1 MADNPDIRIIVG
13 VKGGGEVSGESAI
26 LIKEELHS
34 IAEKLSDVERCPKI
48 TIRVDE
54 GSTKKAIQDQLN
66 KISNGLKITIG
77 GTKNLTNKDKYANA
91 LRSLAEN
98 RNKQASVI
106 RSKGYNKNTLDGL
119 KAEEAAIVSTVE
131 ELGKK
136 LKITKELQRLQKS
149 ADTASARITD
159 ARAEKQSKT
168 DLEEYKANL
177 EKIKQLEIDRYNGR
191 ETEEG
196 DRNLFGLRERN
207 NLLRE
212 SLELSGQ
219 IEKVNKAD
227 DAYQKSLEK
236 ATLGKAASSNEIA
249 LAKKNLEAL
258 YHSYGEFKGNPNL
271 LKQFEELV
279 ARAQEIRTKSDL
291 NAFNKDVETFSKEI
305 EIAGR
310 KTKSFGQQI
319 KDAFAQYTYL
329 FSLVGIFRTIKRIT
343 KEMVANVKEVDSA
356 MIELRKVTDEPENA
370 YDKFLSSAS
379 EKSKE
384 LHTNLSEVVNA
395 TADFARIGYDIDK
408 ASVLAEAAIIYSNVG
423 DEIDSMDDASNSL
436 ISSMK
441 AFKGFEADP
450 MAIVDKFNEVSN
462 NFAISSGGIG
472 EALQRSASSFATA
485 GNTLDE
491 AIALITAANTVV
503 QNPESVGTAF
513 KTMTM
518 RIRGSTT
525 ELEEAG
531 EEVDEYVKSAS
542 KMREEIQN
550 LTGVD
555 IMRDES
561 TYKNTYQILQEIS
574 KVFGDLADVDK
585 ANVLEILFGKRQGN
599 IGSALL
605 SNFDIA
611 EKALLTSTSSA
622 GSAAAEFA
630 KWTDSIEAK
639 TQRFQATYQSLST
652 TVINSNLVKFIVDSG
667 TAILN
672 IIEKITKSTGAL
684 GPALTLFGGIMGMRG
699 AGLLG
704 YNTALNHSG
713 IKGSNVFL
721 NFITSGD
728 YKKLVELNDLVRIGA
743 RNTKEYNS
751 ILDKLSPVAKRA
763 SLSLD
768 GTANSIKS
776 IKNSTINLS
785 SIGNALIGGLLNAG
799 ISVAV
804 SLLVGVITKLATA
817 QKEARQ
823 AAAEASEEYKSE
835 SNSIAEYER
844 RLTNLKAVEEDSNS
858 SYKESYEARKEI
870 LSIQDEL
877 IKKYGLE
884 SNGIDLLNN
893 KLDEEISK
901 LKEIEAIDY
910 LSKVQDQRDNI
921 ESYFTDVKKSYIP
934 LGLTGVSKV
943 IEDAIGSEYIKEEIH
958 KARGSSVAIG
968 DALRGKDTYTTYALS
983 VEGNVEE
990 RLEKLREIYA
1000 NLLDLESIGVE
1011 VSKDLLSSISKQIN
1025 SISESEEYK
1034 SNVVIRD
1041 GIVQALLQT
1050 KYLDQYSAAIYK
1062 KEQFD
1067 KAMASGDIDLINKA
1081 REDMTSFV
1089 TGFNYDGLDPL
1100 IVQFFEDLFNG
1111 WSSHIAEHNFINSSW
1126 IDVAYGSDSI
1136 KGKSKEEILSIY
1148 DGFTSGTTEEN
1159 QAIRA
1164 IENAANDAGVSFE
1177 QALNYLEKYGYI
1189 IDPAIEGTK
1198 NLTDAQ
1204 KNASAAIKGVSKDYD
1219 ILNQSIEDMSSD
1231 QLKELIEKYPELKDE
1246 IEAFAEGAIEA
1257 TEVHKEMNE
1266 IFKEERAEDLAE
1278 GFENLVDTFKE
1289 YNEINGDVQDEI
1301 DSLIYEFPGL
1311 EDAFNGVTEAD
1322 LRSTDALYEYL
1333 TAAINAQ
1340 LVAARAD
1347 YARLVDEINSV
1358 GIASTVATIQLT
1370 GLYQEIA
1377 KLEES
1382 LAYLADRKPAGS
1394 SGGGGGNS
1402 SILSKEYEEASK
1414 LADHYI
1420 ELSELTQERMK
1431 EGSEEWI
1438 AESEKQYEHTQKK
1451 AELIA
1456 KELDRLAAKGYDE
1469 TNEEFAKLRR
1479 EYEKTQN
1486 ALYDIA
1492 EGIWEAQRDYQIDA
1506 LQSQIDSYN
1515 KQKEQIEKLMDAEEK
1530 RWEEREEQLEYE
1542 ISMQEAL
1549 IDAMET
1555 YFDLQGSF
1563 RAERAEL
1570 ANQLAQSAM
1579 SEALYGGTN
1588 YNLDSMFSE
1597 SDYDTLTSKLDQI
1610 AGEADALYE
1619 DVLTQINDVTKD
1631 NVDQLDI
1638 ITESFQRQYE
1648 LKLKEYEVAKQEL
1661 AVARARKELENVMSE
1676 RNVAMLVNGMWTWV
1690 ADPKAVEDAVE
1701 AVNEA
1706 EADSIEAVT
1715 ALAEAQRLAILE
1727 DTLEGI
1733 ETQKIVEEAAHEK
1746 IMEGYEAQIEAIEAQ
1761 IEILENQI
1769 DLLEEMEFVF
1779 EEFIA
1784 TLAGGIESLNKL
1796 ISDSKNNNDSE
1807 HHESSDSSESE
1818 PIVVVVN
1825 KPERDWI
1832 STKDTDYQ
1840 KTKKYASG
1848 GVADYT
1854 GLARLDGSRSNPE
1867 VVFNSAD
1874 AAKLYHLV
1882 HNTPDLVKSIV
1893 GSILPVGVSAPKIAK
1908 MFGIGNASTDNSKI
1922 VQVGNITL
1930 NKEDSASII
1939 SILDRVIPTM

>member
-13 VKGGGEVSGESAI
+13 VKGGSDVSGESAV
-26 LIKEELHS
+26 LIKKELHS
-34 IAEKLSDVERCPKI
+34 IAKKLSAVEHCPKI

-54 GSTKKAIQDQLN
+54 GSTKKAIQNQLN
-66 KISNGLKITIG
+66 KISKGLKITIG
-77 GTKNLTNKDKYANA
+77 GFEKGVGNLNGGKK
-91 LRSLAEN
+91 
-98 RNKQASVI
+98 K
-106 RSKGYNKNTLDGL
+106 TLDP
-119 KAEEAAIVSTVE
+119 A
-131 ELGKK
+131 
-136 LKITKELQRLQKS
+136 QKS
-149 ADTASARITD
+149 ALVEYERNLVRITKLKS
-159 ARAEKQSKT
+159 EKNNNSENRKEITRLEDLNNKLRETIDLSEKAALAADKLDLRYSKKQKK
-168 DLEEYKANL
+168 DSDEKPYDPLDLDKAKKKLEE
-177 EKIKQLEIDRYNGR
+177 
-191 ETEEG
+191 
-196 DRNLFGLRERN
+196 F
-207 NLLRE
+207 
-212 SLELSGQ
+212 Q
-219 IEKVNKAD
+219 I
-227 DAYQKSLEK
+227 
-236 ATLGKAASSNEIA
+236 
-249 LAKKNLEAL
+249 
-258 YHSYGEFKGNPNL
+258 SYGNFKGNPAL
-271 LKQFEELV
+271 VEQFEKLQNELNSV
-279 ARAQEIRTKSDL
+279 KDKAGLDTL
-291 NAFNKDVETFSKEI
+291 NKKIDIFKKNIK
-305 EIAGR
+305 IAGVA
-310 KTKSFGQQI
+310 TKGFGQQI

-356 MIELRKVTDEPENA
+356 MIELRKVTDESENA
-370 YDKFLSSAS
+370 YDKFLSGAS
-379 EKSKE
+379 EKSKQ

-423 DEIDSMDDASNSL
+423 DEIDSIDDASNSL

-518 RIRGSTT
+518 RIRSSTT
-525 ELEEAG
+525 ELEAVG

-555 IMRDES
+555 IMKDES

-611 EKALLTSTSSA
+611 EKALRTSTSSA

-652 TVINSNLVKFIVDSG
+652 TVTNSDLVKFIVDSG
-667 TAILN
+667 TTILN
-672 IIEKITKSTGAL
+672 IIDKITKSTGAL

-763 SLSLD
+763 SLNLD

-799 ISVAV
+799 VSVAV
-804 SLLVGVITKLATA
+804 SLLVSVITKLATA

-844 RLTNLKAVEEDSNS
+844 RLTNLKAVVEDSNS

-901 LKEIEAIDY
+901 LKEIESIDY
-910 LSKVQDQRDNI
+910 LSKVQDQRDII

-983 VEGNVEE
+983 VEGSVEE

-1011 VSKDLLSSISKQIN
+1011 VSEDLLGSISRQIN

-1062 KEQFD
+1062 KEQLD

-1111 WSSHIAEHNFINSSW
+1111 WSTHIAEHSFINSNE

-1148 DGFTSGTTEEN
+1148 DGFTSGTTEEK
-1159 QAIRA
+1159 QAILA
-1164 IENAANDAGVSFE
+1164 IEKAANDSGISFE

-1189 IDPAIEGTK
+1189 IDPAIEDTK
-1198 NLTDAQ
+1198 SLTDAQ

-1219 ILNQSIEDMSSD
+1219 ILNQSIEDMSAD

-1246 IEAFAEGAIEA
+1246 LDEFAEGAIEA
-1257 TEVHKEMNE
+1257 TEVHKEMNK
-1266 IFKEERAEDLAE
+1266 IFKEERAEDLSE
-1278 GFENLVDTFKE
+1278 SFNDLIDTFEE
-1289 YNEINGDVQDEI
+1289 YGYVNDEVQDKI
-1301 DSLIYEFPGL
+1301 DSLIYDFPEL
-1311 EDAFNGVTEAD
+1311 EGAFDGVADAGVDSAD
-1322 LRSTDALYEYL
+1322 SLRGYVSAAISAQL
-1333 TAAINAQ
+1333 TAAQAEYSNLINQ
-1340 LVAARAD
+1340 LNGVETASASAMLRMTQLEAVIAD
-1347 YARLVDEINSV
+1347 YQKLL
-1358 GIASTVATIQLT
+1358 GIIT
-1370 GLYQEIA
+1370 G
-1377 KLEES
+1377 ES
-1382 LAYLADRKPAGS
+1382 DLPS
-1394 SGGGGGNS
+1394 SGGGGGGKS
-1402 SILSKEYEEASK
+1402 SILSEEYEEATK

-1479 EYEKTQN
+1479 EYEKAQN

-1563 RAERAEL
+1563 RSERAEL
-1570 ANQLAQSAM
+1570 SKQLSQSELN
-1579 SEALYGGTN
+1579 EALYGGAN
-1588 YNLDSMFSE
+1588 FSLDSMFSE
-1597 SDYDTLTSKLDQI
+1597 ADYDLLTSKLDQI

-1619 DVLTQINDVTKD
+1619 DVLTQINDITKD

-1690 ADPKAVEDAVE
+1690 ADPKAVEDAIE
-1701 AVNEA
+1701 AVNDA
-1706 EADSIEAVT
+1706 EADSIEAIT
-1715 ALAEAQRLAILE
+1715 ELAEAQRLAILE

-1796 ISDSKNNNDSE
+1796 ISDSKNNNDSG
-1807 HHESSDSSESE
+1807 HHESSESE
-1818 PIVVVVN
+1818 PTVIVVN

-1854 GLARLDGSRSNPE
+1854 GLARLDGSRANPE
-1867 VVFNSAD
+1867 VVFNSTD

-1882 HNTPDLVKSIV
+1882 HNTPDLIKSIV

-1922 VQVGNITL
+1922 VQVGNIML

>member
-13 VKGGGEVSGESAI
+13 VEGGGEVSGESAV
-26 LIKEELHS
+26 LIKKELHS
-34 IAEKLSDVERCPKI
+34 IAKKLSAVEHCPKI

-54 GSTKKAIQDQLN
+54 GSTKKAIQNQLN
-66 KISNGLKITIG
+66 KISKGLKITIG
-77 GTKNLTNKDKYANA
+77 GFEKDGGNSNGGKKNGGKK
-91 LRSLAEN
+91 
-98 RNKQASVI
+98 K
-106 RSKGYNKNTLDGL
+106 TLDP
-119 KAEEAAIVSTVE
+119 A
-131 ELGKK
+131 
-136 LKITKELQRLQKS
+136 QKS
-149 ADTASARITD
+149 ALVEYERNLVRITKLKSEKNNNSENRKEITRLED
-159 ARAEKQSKT
+159 LNNKLRETIDLSEKAALAADKLDLRYSKKQKKDSDEKPYDPLDLDKARKK
-168 DLEEYKANL
+168 LEE
-177 EKIKQLEIDRYNGR
+177 
-191 ETEEG
+191 
-196 DRNLFGLRERN
+196 F
-207 NLLRE
+207 
-212 SLELSGQ
+212 Q
-219 IEKVNKAD
+219 I
-227 DAYQKSLEK
+227 
-236 ATLGKAASSNEIA
+236 
-249 LAKKNLEAL
+249 
-258 YHSYGEFKGNPNL
+258 SYGNFKGNPAL
-271 LKQFEELV
+271 VEQFEKLQNELNSV
-279 ARAQEIRTKSDL
+279 KDKAGLDTL
-291 NAFNKDVETFSKEI
+291 NKKIDIFKKNIK
-305 EIAGR
+305 IAGVA
-310 KTKSFGQQI
+310 TKGFGQQI

-356 MIELRKVTDEPENA
+356 MIELRKVTDESENA
-370 YDKFLSSAS
+370 YDKFLSGAS
-379 EKSKE
+379 EKSKQ

-423 DEIDSMDDASNSL
+423 DEIDSIDDASNSL

-518 RIRGSTT
+518 RIRSSTT
-525 ELEEAG
+525 ELEAAG

-555 IMRDES
+555 IMKDES

-611 EKALLTSTSSA
+611 EKALRTSTSSA

-652 TVINSNLVKFIVDSG
+652 TVINSDLVKFIVDSG
-667 TAILN
+667 TTILS
-672 IIEKITKSTGAL
+672 ILDKITGAVGAL
-684 GPALTLFGGIMGMRG
+684 PAAGTLLGGILGLRG
-699 AGLLG
+699 AGLIG
-704 YNTALNHSG
+704 YYSGLNGSG
-713 IKGSNVFL
+713 INGTNAYY
-721 NFITSGD
+721 NFITPKDLGILKSMNTVLESATRESKD
-728 YKKLVELNDLVRIGA
+728 FQDNLEKLGLVA
-743 RNTKEYNS
+743 RTASLKLDGTKE
-751 ILDKLSPVAKRA
+751 
-763 SLSLD
+763 SLD
-768 GTANSIKS
+768 GIIISTVNFKS
-776 IKNSTINLS
+776 IGK
-785 SIGNALIGGLLNAG
+785 ALIGGLINAG
-799 ISVAV
+799 IAAFV
-804 SLLVGVITKLATA
+804 SLAIAGITKLITA
-817 QKEARQ
+817 AKEAREE
-823 AAAEASEEYKSE
+823 AAALSNEYKSE
-835 SNSIAEYER
+835 ASSIEEYES
-844 RLTNLKAVEEDSNS
+844 RLNELRAVTDDVNS
-858 SYKESYEARKEI
+858 SQEEAYKARQEI
-870 LSIQDEL
+870 IAIQDE
-877 IKKYGLE
+877 IINKYKLE
-884 SNGIDLLNN
+884 AGAIDLLNGSLKEN
-893 KLDEEISK
+893 IALINEREAKEYLADLGERQKEKVEKYFTKSKSIDYVDSRIVWIGRPDEEIINAVGEENFDINTVGSNGSAPYD
-901 LKEIEAIDY
+901 EYYVSI
-910 LSKVQDQRDNI
+910 
-921 ESYFTDVKKSYIP
+921 
-934 LGLTGVSKV
+934 TGT
-943 IEDAIGSEYIKEEIH
+943 I
-958 KARGSSVAIG
+958 
-968 DALRGKDTYTTYALS
+968 
-983 VEGNVEE
+983 EE
-990 RLEKLREIYA
+990 RLDKLYQVYENLRQLDTKDDRVELLMNKINKDIDKIKTNEKYQNNSAIR
-1000 NLLDLESIGVE
+1000 DSI
-1011 VSKDLLSSISKQIN
+1011 VSALLSTDYVN
-1025 SISESEEYK
+1025 
-1034 SNVVIRD
+1034 
-1041 GIVQALLQT
+1041 
-1050 KYLDQYSAAIYK
+1050 QYSDAEVLQMAYS
-1062 KEQFD
+1062 D
-1067 KAMASGDIDLINKA
+1067 ALASGDQEAIQKA
-1081 REDMTSFV
+1081 AADMKAFAANFV
-1089 TGFNYDGLDPL
+1089 TEGMNPLVKQYFQDMFDGWSSDWK
-1100 IVQFFEDLFNG
+1100 QYDLFN
-1111 WSSHIAEHNFINSSW
+1111 SSW
-1126 IDVAYGSDSI
+1126 TKTAFGSGPITD
-1136 KGKSKEEILSIY
+1136 KSKEELIGIRN
-1148 DGFTSGTTEEN
+1148 GTITGTTQEERELV
-1159 QAIRA
+1159 RA
-1164 IENAANDAGVSFE
+1164 IQNAASYAGMSFE
-1177 QALNYLEKYGYI
+1177 EALDYYEEYGYI
-1189 IDPAIEGTK
+1189 IGPTTQKTNEFSE
-1198 NLTDAQ
+1198 AQ
-1204 KNASAAIKGVSKDYD
+1204 QRASAAIKGVSKDYD
-1219 ILNQSIEDMSSD
+1219 ILNQSIEDMSAE

-1246 IEAFAEGAIEA
+1246 LDEFAEGAIEA
-1257 TEVHKEMNE
+1257 TEVHKEMNK

-1278 GFENLVDTFKE
+1278 GFENLVDTFKQ

-1340 LVAARAD
+1340 LIAARAD

-1358 GIASTVATIQLT
+1358 GVASTVATIQLT

-1382 LAYLADRKPAGS
+1382 LAYLTNRKPAGS
-1394 SGGGGGNS
+1394 SGGGGGSS

-1570 ANQLAQSAM
+1570 ASQLAQSAM

-1715 ALAEAQRLAILE
+1715 ELAEAQRLAILE
-1727 DTLEGI
+1727 DTLAGI

-1796 ISDSKNNNDSE
+1796 ISDSKNNNDSG
-1807 HHESSDSSESE
+1807 HHESSESE
-1818 PIVVVVN
+1818 PTVIVVN

-1854 GLARLDGSRSNPE
+1854 GLARLDGSRANPE
-1867 VVFNSAD
+1867 VVFNSTD

-1882 HNTPDLVKSIV
+1882 HNTPDLIKSIV

>member
-13 VKGGGEVSGESAI
+13 VEGGGEVSGESAV
-26 LIKEELHS
+26 LIKKELHS
-34 IAEKLSDVERCPKI
+34 IAKKLSAVEHCPKI

-54 GSTKKAIQDQLN
+54 GSTKKAIQNQLN
-66 KISNGLKITIG
+66 KISKGLKITIG
-77 GTKNLTNKDKYANA
+77 GFEKGVGNLSSGKKKTLDPAQKSA
-91 LRSLAEN
+91 LVEYERNLIKIEKLKSEQNNNSAIRRDITDLEN
-98 RNKQASVI
+98 RNKELRKTI
-106 RSKGYNKNTLDGL
+106 DLTG
-119 KAEEAAIVSTVE
+119 EAA
-131 ELGKK
+131 LAADKLDKRYYKK
-136 LKITKELQRLQKS
+136 TAKSTKEKPYNPL
-149 ADTASARITD
+149 
-159 ARAEKQSKT
+159 
-168 DLEEYKANL
+168 DLE
-177 EKIKQLEIDRYNGR
+177 
-191 ETEEG
+191 
-196 DRNLFGLRERN
+196 
-207 NLLRE
+207 
-212 SLELSGQ
+212 S
-219 IEKVNKAD
+219 
-227 DAYQKSLEK
+227 
-236 ATLGKAASSNEIA
+236 
-249 LAKKNLEAL
+249 AKKRLEEFQVI
-258 YHSYGEFKGNPNL
+258 YGNFKGNPAL
-271 LKQFEELV
+271 VEQFEKLRSQLDSVNNKAGLDKLNKEIDIFEKNIKIAGV
-279 ARAQEIRTKSDL
+279 ATKGFGQEI
-291 NAFNKDVETFSKEI
+291 KE
-305 EIAGR
+305 
-310 KTKSFGQQI
+310 
-319 KDAFAQYTYL
+319 AFAKYTYL
-329 FSLVGIFRTIKRIT
+329 FSLDMIFRKTKQIV
-343 KEMVANVKEVDSA
+343 KEMVANVKEVDTA
-356 MIELRKVTDEPENA
+356 MVELRKVTDESEVTYNR
-370 YDKFLSSAS
+370 FLDSAS

-395 TADFARIGYDIDK
+395 TADFARLGYDIT
-408 ASVLAEAAIIYSNVG
+408 AAQGLAEAAIIYSNVG
-423 DEIDSMDDASNSL
+423 DDISSIDDASNSI

-441 AFKGFEADP
+441 AFGLEADP
-450 MAIVDKFNEVSN
+450 MSIVDKFNEVSN
-462 NFAISSGGIG
+462 NFAITSGGIG

-485 GNTLDE
+485 GNTIDE

-525 ELEEAG
+525 ELEAAG

-574 KVFGDLADVDK
+574 KVFGNLADVDK

-605 SNFDIA
+605 DNFNIA
-611 EKALLTSTSSA
+611 EEALESSMGAA
-622 GSAAAEFA
+622 GSAVEEFG

-639 TQRFQATYQSLST
+639 TQRFQASYQSLST

-721 NFITSGD
+721 NFITSGG

-763 SLSLD
+763 SLNLD
-768 GTANSIKS
+768 GTANSIKA

-804 SLLVGVITKLATA
+804 SLLVSVITKLATA

-844 RLTNLKAVEEDSNS
+844 RLTNLKAVVEDSNS
-858 SYKESYEARKEI
+858 SHKESYEARKEI

-1204 KNASAAIKGVSKDYD
+1204 KNASAAIKGITKDYD
-1219 ILNQSIEDMSSD
+1219 ILNQSIEDMSAD

-1246 IEAFAEGAIEA
+1246 LDEFSNGAKTAAE
-1257 TEVHKEMNE
+1257 VQKEMND
-1266 IFKEERAEDLAE
+1266 IFREERAEDFAE
-1278 GFENLVDTFKE
+1278 SVESLVSVFDE
-1289 YNEINGDVQDEI
+1289 YGEINEDVQDSI
-1301 DSLIYEFPGL
+1301 DSLVYEFPILKG
-1311 EDAFNGVTEAD
+1311 AFDDVTEAD
-1322 LRSTDALYEYL
+1322 IRSTDALYEYL
-1333 TAAINAQ
+1333 TAVLETQLAAAQ
-1340 LVAARAD
+1340 AD
-1347 YARLVDEINSV
+1347 YTALINELNEAETASRDTMITMALLEGTISEIQNLLNALS
-1358 GIASTVATIQLT
+1358 
-1370 GLYQEIA
+1370 
-1377 KLEES
+1377 
-1382 LAYLADRKPAGS
+1382 DRDH

-1690 ADPKAVEDAVE
+1690 ADPKAVEDAVD

-1715 ALAEAQRLAILE
+1715 ELAEAQRLAILE
-1727 DTLEGI
+1727 DTLAGI

-1746 IMEGYEAQIEAIEAQ
+1746 IMEGYEQQLEAIEEQ
-1761 IEILENQI
+1761 IEILENEI
-1769 DLLEEMEFVF
+1769 DMLEELEFVIDD
-1779 EEFIA
+1779 FIGVM
-1784 TLAGGIESLNKL
+1784 AGGVEGLRSLLAKIGAASNKVEKD
-1796 ISDSKNNNDSE
+1796 IDAKA
-1807 HHESSDSSESE
+1807 ESSDTE
-1818 PIVVVVN
+1818 
-1825 KPERDWI
+1825 ERWGLGFY
-1832 STKDTDYQ
+1832 K
-1840 KTKKYASG
+1840 G

-1854 GLARLDGSRSNPE
+1854 GLAKLHGSHANPE

-1882 HNTPDLVKSIV
+1882 HNTPDLIKSIV

-1908 MFGIGNASTDNSKI
+1908 MFGIGNTSTDNSKI

>member
-13 VKGGGEVSGESAI
+13 VKGGGEVSGESAV
-26 LIKEELHS
+26 LIKKELHS
-34 IAEKLSDVERCPKI
+34 IAKNLSAVEHCPKI

-54 GSTKKAIQDQLN
+54 GSTKKAIQNQLN

-77 GTKNLTNKDKYANA
+77 GTKNLTNEDKYANA

-119 KAEEAAIVSTVE
+119 KAEESAIVSTVE
-131 ELGKK
+131 ELSKK
-136 LKITKELQRLQKS
+136 LKITKELQQLQKS

-177 EKIKQLEIDRYNGR
+177 EKIKQLEIDRYNG
-191 ETEEG
+191 ESIEESEIS
-196 DRNLFGLRERN
+196 GLRDKN

-227 DAYQKSLEK
+227 AAYQKSLEK

-291 NAFNKDVETFSKEI
+291 KAFNKDVEAFGKEI

-329 FSLVGIFRTIKRIT
+329 FSLVSIFRTIKKIT
-343 KEMVANVKEVDSA
+343 KDMVANVKEVDSA
-356 MIELRKVTDEPENA
+356 MIELRKVTDESENA
-370 YDKFLSSAS
+370 YDKFLSGAS
-379 EKSKE
+379 EKSKQ
-384 LHTNLSEVVNA
+384 LHTNLSDVVNA
-395 TADFARIGYDIDK
+395 TADFARLGYDIT
-408 ASVLAEAAIIYSNVG
+408 AAQGLAEAAIIYSNVG
-423 DEIDSMDDASNSL
+423 DDISSIDDASNSI

-441 AFKGFEADP
+441 AFGLEADP
-450 MAIVDKFNEVSN
+450 MSIVDKFNEVSN
-462 NFAISSGGIG
+462 NFAITSGGIG

-485 GNTLDE
+485 GNTIDE

-525 ELEEAG
+525 ELEAAG

-555 IMRDES
+555 IMKDES

-605 SNFDIA
+605 DNFNLA
-611 EKALLTSTSSA
+611 EEALESSMGAA
-622 GSAAAEFA
+622 GSAVEEFA

-639 TQRFQATYQSLST
+639 TQRFQAAYQSLSV
-652 TVINSNLVKFIVDSG
+652 TVINSDLVKFIVDSG
-667 TAILN
+667 TTILS
-672 IIEKITKSTGAL
+672 ILDKITGAVGAL
-684 GPALTLFGGIMGMRG
+684 PTVGTLFGGILGLRG
-699 AGLLG
+699 AGLFG
-704 YNTALNHSG
+704 YDSGLNGSG
-713 IKGSNVFL
+713 IKGTNAYY
-721 NFITSGD
+721 NFITPKDLRILESLNTVLKSATRESKD
-728 YKKLVELNDLVRIGA
+728 FQDSFEKLGPIAKSASLRLDG
-743 RNTKEYNS
+743 TKESLDGIVNS
-751 ILDKLSPVAKRA
+751 TFNFKSIGKALVDSLVNAGIAAFVSFVIAGITKLITAAKEAREEAA
-763 SLSLD
+763 SLS
-768 GTANSIKS
+768 N
-776 IKNSTINLS
+776 
-785 SIGNALIGGLLNAG
+785 
-799 ISVAV
+799 
-804 SLLVGVITKLATA
+804 
-817 QKEARQ
+817 
-823 AAAEASEEYKSE
+823 EYKSE
-835 SNSIAEYER
+835 ASSIEEYES
-844 RLTNLKAVEEDSNS
+844 RLNELRAVTDDVNS
-858 SYKESYEARKEI
+858 SQEDAYNARREI
-870 LSIQDEL
+870 IAIQDE
-877 IKKYGLE
+877 IINKYKLE
-884 SNGIDLLNN
+884 AGAIDLLNGSLN
-893 KLDEEISK
+893 DNIALLNEQAAKEYLSELGPNQKKKVEDYFTKKSSTGFQYQFGNVVWSSRDGGPSEEIVNAVGEENFGKTPGSG
-901 LKEIEAIDY
+901 ATPYYDY
-910 LSKVQDQRDNI
+910 YV
-921 ESYFTDVKKSYIP
+921 EV
-934 LGLTGVSKV
+934 TGT
-943 IEDAIGSEYIKEEIH
+943 I
-958 KARGSSVAIG
+958 
-968 DALRGKDTYTTYALS
+968 
-983 VEGNVEE
+983 EE
-990 RLEKLREIYA
+990 RLDKLHQIYENLRQLDSDDNKVELLMKMISKEINNIKTSEDYQS
-1000 NLLDLESIGVE
+1000 NSEIKNGIIS
-1011 VSKDLLSSISKQIN
+1011 SLLSTDYI
-1025 SISESEEYK
+1025 
-1034 SNVVIRD
+1034 
-1041 GIVQALLQT
+1041 
-1050 KYLDQYSAAIYK
+1050 DQYSDAEVLQMAYS
-1062 KEQFD
+1062 D
-1067 KAMASGDIDLINKA
+1067 ALASGDQEAIQKA
-1081 REDMTSFV
+1081 AADMKAFAANFV
-1089 TGFNYDGLDPL
+1089 TEGMNPLVAQYFQDMFNGWASNWERY
-1100 IVQFFEDLFNG
+1100 DLFNSDG
-1111 WSSHIAEHNFINSSW
+1111 TKEAF
-1126 IDVAYGSDSI
+1126 GSGPITS
-1136 KGKSKEEILSIY
+1136 KSKAELSALRTGVIEGSAE
-1148 DGFTSGTTEEN
+1148 DLQLIN
-1159 QAIRA
+1159 AIQRA
-1164 IENAANDAGVSFE
+1164 ADSAGISFD
-1177 QALNYLEKYGYI
+1177 QALDYYEEYGYI
-1189 IDPAIEGTK
+1189 IGPTTQKTNEFS
-1198 NLTDAQ
+1198 DAQ
-1204 KNASAAIKGVSKDYD
+1204 QRASAAIKGVSKDYD
-1219 ILNQSIEDMSSD
+1219 ILNQSIEDMSAD
-1231 QLKELIEKYPELKDE
+1231 QLKELIEQYPELKDE

-1278 GFENLVDTFKE
+1278 GFENLVDTFKQ
-1289 YNEINGDVQDEI
+1289 YNEINDEVQDKI
-1301 DSLIYEFPGL
+1301 DSLICDFPEL
-1311 EDAFNGVTEAD
+1311 EGAFDGVADAGVDSAD
-1322 LRSTDALYEYL
+1322 SLRGYVSAAISAQL
-1333 TAAINAQ
+1333 TAAQAEYSNLIEQLDGVETASASAMLRMAQ
-1340 LVAARAD
+1340 LEAVIAD
-1347 YARLVDEINSV
+1347 YQKLLDI
-1358 GIASTVATIQLT
+1358 IT
-1370 GLYQEIA
+1370 G
-1377 KLEES
+1377 
-1382 LAYLADRKPAGS
+1382 GS
-1394 SGGGGGNS
+1394 DLPSPGGGGNS

-1506 LQSQIDSYN
+1506 LESQIDSYN

-1570 ANQLAQSAM
+1570 ASQLAQSAM

-1690 ADPKAVEDAVE
+1690 ADPKAVEDAID

-1715 ALAEAQRLAILE
+1715 ELAEAQRLAILE
-1727 DTLEGI
+1727 DTLAGI

-1746 IMEGYEAQIEAIEAQ
+1746 IMEGYEQQLEAIEEQ

-1769 DLLEEMEFVF
+1769 DMLEELEFVIDD
-1779 EEFIA
+1779 FISVM
-1784 TLAGGIESLNKL
+1784 AGGVEGLRSLLAKIGAASNKVEKD
-1796 ISDSKNNNDSE
+1796 IDAKA
-1807 HHESSDSSESE
+1807 ESSDTEDRWGLIHKGSYKEDIKGFLKE
-1818 PIVVVVN
+1818 
-1825 KPERDWI
+1825 
-1832 STKDTDYQ
+1832 
-1840 KTKKYASG
+1840 G

-1854 GLARLDGSRSNPE
+1854 GLAKLHGSHANPE

>member
-13 VKGGGEVSGESAI
+13 VKGGGEVSGESAV
-26 LIKEELHS
+26 LIKKELHS
-34 IAEKLSDVERCPKI
+34 IAKKLSAVEHCPKI

-54 GSTKKAIQDQLN
+54 GSTKKAIQNQLN
-66 KISNGLKITIG
+66 KISKGLKITIG
-77 GTKNLTNKDKYANA
+77 GFEKDNGSSNGSKKGKSSDSKEYLETLKSLTQIRKEKANVIKKNGD
-91 LRSLAEN
+91 
-98 RNKQASVI
+98 
-106 RSKGYNKNTLDGL
+106 NKNVL
-119 KAEEAAIVSTVE
+119 KALEAEES
-131 ELGKK
+131 
-136 LKITKELQRLQKS
+136 RLQGVANELERTIKLTKS
-149 ADTASARITD
+149 LNAAKQKANIAKAYIADATTD
-159 ARAEKQSKT
+159 KQSKA

-177 EKIKQLEIDRYNGR
+177 EKIKQLEIDRYNG
-191 ETEEG
+191 ESIKES
-196 DRNLFGLRERN
+196 DISDLRDKN

-227 DAYQKSLEK
+227 AAYQKSLEK

-291 NAFNKDVETFSKEI
+291 KAFNKDVEAFGKEI

-356 MIELRKVTDEPENA
+356 MIELRKVTDESENA
-370 YDKFLSSAS
+370 YDKFLSGAS
-379 EKSKE
+379 EKSKQ
-384 LHTNLSEVVNA
+384 LHTNLSDVVNA
-395 TADFARIGYDIDK
+395 TADFARIGYDIDN

-423 DEIDSMDDASNSL
+423 DEIDSIDDASNSL

-525 ELEEAG
+525 ELEAAG

-555 IMRDES
+555 IMKDES

-605 SNFDIA
+605 DNFNLA
-611 EKALLTSTSSA
+611 EEALESSMGAA
-622 GSAAAEFA
+622 GSAVEEFA

-639 TQRFQATYQSLST
+639 TQRFQAAYQSLSV
-652 TVINSNLVKFIVDSG
+652 TVINSDLVKFIVDSG
-667 TAILN
+667 TTILS
-672 IIEKITKSTGAL
+672 ILDKITGAVGAL
-684 GPALTLFGGIMGMRG
+684 PTVGTLFGGILGLRG
-699 AGLLG
+699 AGLFG
-704 YNTALNHSG
+704 YDSGLNGSG
-713 IKGSNVFL
+713 IKGTNAYY
-721 NFITSGD
+721 NFITPKDLRILESMNTVLKSATRESKD
-728 YKKLVELNDLVRIGA
+728 FQDSFEKLGPIAKSASLRLDG
-743 RNTKEYNS
+743 TKE
-751 ILDKLSPVAKRA
+751 
-763 SLSLD
+763 SLD
-768 GTANSIKS
+768 GIIDSTVNFKS
-776 IKNSTINLS
+776 IGK
-785 SIGNALIGGLLNAG
+785 ALIGGLINAG
-799 ISVAV
+799 IAAFV
-804 SLLVGVITKLATA
+804 SFVIAAITKTITA
-817 QKEARQ
+817 AKEAREE
-823 AAAEASEEYKSE
+823 AAALSNEYKSE
-835 SNSIAEYER
+835 ASSIEEYES
-844 RLTNLKAVEEDSNS
+844 RLNELRAITDDVNS
-858 SYKESYEARKEI
+858 SQEEAYNARREI
-870 LSIQDEL
+870 ITIQDEI
-877 IKKYGLE
+877 IKKYKLE
-884 SNGIDLLNN
+884 AGAIDLLNGSLKDN
-893 KLDEEISK
+893 IALLDEQAAE
-901 LKEIEAIDY
+901 EY
-910 LSKVQDQRDNI
+910 LSELGPSQKKKVED
-921 ESYFTDVKKSYIP
+921 YFSDEDSITINRW
-934 LGLTGVSKV
+934 TGK
-943 IEDAIGSEYIKEEIH
+943 IDEDIVNAIGSENLSAYN
-958 KARGSSVAIG
+958 SSYYSDPESTITDLVFTGTI
-968 DALRGKDTYTTYALS
+968 D
-983 VEGNVEE
+983 E
-990 RLEKLREIYA
+990 RLEKMRKVYENLRQLNSDDTIVADIMEEIREEISGIVNSEDYRDNSA
-1000 NLLDLESIGVE
+1000 IRDSV
-1011 VSKDLLSSISKQIN
+1011 VSALLSTD
-1025 SISESEEYK
+1025 Y
-1034 SNVVIRD
+1034 V
-1041 GIVQALLQT
+1041 
-1050 KYLDQYSAAIYK
+1050 DQYSDAEVLQMAYS
-1062 KEQFD
+1062 D
-1067 KAMASGDIDLINKA
+1067 ALASGNQEAIQKA
-1081 REDMTSFV
+1081 AADMKSYAANFVGDGMNVLVKQYFEDMF
-1089 TGFNYDGLDPL
+1089 DGWSSNW
-1100 IVQFFEDLFNG
+1100 EKYDLFNSDG
-1111 WSSHIAEHNFINSSW
+1111 TKEAF
-1126 IDVAYGSDSI
+1126 GSGPITS
-1136 KGKSKEEILSIY
+1136 KSKAELSALRTGVIEGSAE
-1148 DGFTSGTTEEN
+1148 DLQLIN
-1159 QAIRA
+1159 AIQRA
-1164 IENAANDAGVSFE
+1164 ADSAGISFD
-1177 QALNYLEKYGYI
+1177 QALDYYEEYGYI
-1189 IDPAIEGTK
+1189 IGPTTQKTIEFS
-1198 NLTDAQ
+1198 NAQ
-1204 KNASAAIKGVSKDYD
+1204 QRASAAIKGISKDYD
-1219 ILNQSIEDMSSD
+1219 ILNQSIEDMSAE

-1246 IEAFAEGAIEA
+1246 LDEFSDGAKTA
-1257 TEVHKEMNE
+1257 TEVQKEMNE

-1278 GFENLVDTFKE
+1278 GFENLVDTFKQ

-1340 LVAARAD
+1340 LIAAQAD
-1347 YARLVDEINSV
+1347 YARLVDEIDSV
-1358 GIASTVATIQLT
+1358 GVASTEATIQLT

-1382 LAYLADRKPAGS
+1382 LAYLTNRKPAGS

-1506 LQSQIDSYN
+1506 LESQIDSYN

-1570 ANQLAQSAM
+1570 ASQLAQSAM

-1690 ADPKAVEDAVE
+1690 ADSKAVEDAVE

-1715 ALAEAQRLAILE
+1715 ELAEAQRLAILE
-1727 DTLEGI
+1727 DTLAGI

-1746 IMEGYEAQIEAIEAQ
+1746 IMEGYEQQLEAIEEQ
-1761 IEILENQI
+1761 IEILENEI
-1769 DLLEEMEFVF
+1769 DMLEELEFVIDD
-1779 EEFIA
+1779 FIGVM
-1784 TLAGGIESLNKL
+1784 AGGVEGLRSLLAK
-1796 ISDSKNNNDSE
+1796 IGAASDKVE
-1807 HHESSDSSESE
+1807 
-1818 PIVVVVN
+1818 
-1825 KPERDWI
+1825 
-1832 STKDTDYQ
+1832 KDIDA
-1840 KTKKYASG
+1840 KTKASDTEDRWGLIREGSYKEDIEGFHKDG
-1848 GVADYT
+1848 GVVGYT
-1854 GLARLDGSRSNPE
+1854 GLAKLHGSHANPE

>member
-13 VKGGGEVSGESAI
+13 VKGGGEVSGESAV
-26 LIKEELHS
+26 LIKKELHS
-34 IAEKLSDVERCPKI
+34 IAKKLSAVEHCPKI

-54 GSTKKAIQDQLN
+54 GSTKKAIQNQLN
-66 KISNGLKITIG
+66 KISKGLKITIG
-77 GTKNLTNKDKYANA
+77 GFENGAGNLNGGKK
-91 LRSLAEN
+91 
-98 RNKQASVI
+98 K
-106 RSKGYNKNTLDGL
+106 TLDP
-119 KAEEAAIVSTVE
+119 A
-131 ELGKK
+131 
-136 LKITKELQRLQKS
+136 QKS
-149 ADTASARITD
+149 ALVEYERNLARITKLKSEKND
-159 ARAEKQSKT
+159 NSENHKEITRLEDLNNKLRETIDLSEKAALAADKLDLRYSKKQKKDSDEKPYDPLDLDKARKK
-168 DLEEYKANL
+168 LEEL
-177 EKIKQLEIDRYNGR
+177 
-191 ETEEG
+191 
-196 DRNLFGLRERN
+196 
-207 NLLRE
+207 
-212 SLELSGQ
+212 Q
-219 IEKVNKAD
+219 I
-227 DAYQKSLEK
+227 
-236 ATLGKAASSNEIA
+236 
-249 LAKKNLEAL
+249 
-258 YHSYGEFKGNPNL
+258 SYGNFKGNPAL
-271 LKQFEELV
+271 VEQFEKLQNELNSVNDKAGLDTLNKKIDIFEKNIKIAGV
-279 ARAQEIRTKSDL
+279 ATKGFGQEI
-291 NAFNKDVETFSKEI
+291 KE
-305 EIAGR
+305 
-310 KTKSFGQQI
+310 
-319 KDAFAQYTYL
+319 AFAKYTYL
-329 FSLVGIFRTIKRIT
+329 FSLDMIFKKTKQIV
-343 KEMVANVKEVDSA
+343 KEMVANVKEVDTA
-356 MIELRKVTDEPENA
+356 MIELRKVTDESENA
-370 YDKFLSSAS
+370 YDKFLSGAS
-379 EKSKE
+379 EKSKQ

-395 TADFARIGYDIDK
+395 TADFARIGYDIDN

-423 DEIDSMDDASNSL
+423 DEIDSIDDASNSL

-462 NFAISSGGIG
+462 KFAITSGGIG

-485 GNTLDE
+485 GNTIDE

-525 ELEEAG
+525 ELEAAG

-555 IMRDES
+555 IMKDES

-611 EKALLTSTSSA
+611 EKALRTSTSSA
-622 GSAAAEFA
+622 GSAATEFA

-652 TVINSNLVKFIVDSG
+652 TVINSDLVKFIVDSG
-667 TAILN
+667 TTILS
-672 IIEKITKSTGAL
+672 ILDKITGAVGAL
-684 GPALTLFGGIMGMRG
+684 PAAGTLLGGILGLRG
-699 AGLLG
+699 AGLIG
-704 YNTALNHSG
+704 YDSGLNGSG
-713 IKGSNVFL
+713 IMGTNAYY
-721 NFITSGD
+721 NFITPKDLGILKSMNTVLESATRESTD
-728 YKKLVELNDLVRIGA
+728 FQNSLEKLGPVA
-743 RNTKEYNS
+743 RTASLRLDGTKE
-751 ILDKLSPVAKRA
+751 
-763 SLSLD
+763 SLD
-768 GTANSIKS
+768 GIV
-776 IKNSTINLS
+776 NSTINFK
-785 SIGNALIGGLLNAG
+785 SIGKALVGGLINAG
-799 ISVAV
+799 IAAFV
-804 SLLVGVITKLATA
+804 SLAIAGITKLITA
-817 QKEARQ
+817 AKEARKE
-823 AAAEASEEYKSE
+823 AAALSNEYKSE
-835 SNSIAEYER
+835 ASSIEEYES
-844 RLTNLKAVEEDSNS
+844 RLNELRAITDDVNS
-858 SYKESYEARKEI
+858 SQEEAYNARREI
-870 LSIQDEL
+870 ITIQDEI
-877 IKKYGLE
+877 IKKYKLE
-884 SNGIDLLNN
+884 AGAIDLLNGSLKDN
-893 KLDEEISK
+893 IALLSKRAAEEYLSELGPNQK
-901 LKEIEAIDY
+901 KKVEDYFTKEKEIRYTADEY
-910 LSKVQDQRDNI
+910 LGWSGIPNQDI
-921 ESYFTDVKKSYIP
+921 I
-934 LGLTGVSKV
+934 
-943 IEDAIGSEYIKEEIH
+943 DAIGLENIRTYNRGTEYGFQETVTDVHITGTI
-958 KARGSSVAIG
+958 
-968 DALRGKDTYTTYALS
+968 D
-983 VEGNVEE
+983 E
-990 RLEKLREIYA
+990 RLSKLRNIYENLRKLNSDDLVVA
-1000 NLLDLESIGVE
+1000 NLMERISEDINDIVDDEKYQSNSEIRDSI
-1011 VSKDLLSSISKQIN
+1011 VSSLLSTD
-1025 SISESEEYK
+1025 Y
-1034 SNVVIRD
+1034 V
-1041 GIVQALLQT
+1041 
-1050 KYLDQYSAAIYK
+1050 DQYSNAEVLQMAYS
-1062 KEQFD
+1062 D
-1067 KAMASGDIDLINKA
+1067 ALASGDQEAIQKA
-1081 REDMTSFV
+1081 AAEMKTFAANFV
-1089 TGFNYDGLDPL
+1089 TEGMNPLVAQYFQDMFDGWSSDWK
-1100 IVQFFEDLFNG
+1100 QYDLFN
-1111 WSSHIAEHNFINSSW
+1111 SSW
-1126 IDVAYGSDSI
+1126 TEIAFGSGPITD
-1136 KGKSKEEILSIY
+1136 KSKEELIGIRN
-1148 DGFTSGTTEEN
+1148 GTITGTTPEERELV
-1159 QAIRA
+1159 RA
-1164 IENAANDAGVSFE
+1164 IQNAASYADMSFE
-1177 QALNYLEKYGYI
+1177 EAIDLYEEYGYI
-1189 IDPAIEGTK
+1189 IGPTTQKTNEFSE
-1198 NLTDAQ
+1198 AQ
-1204 KNASAAIKGVSKDYD
+1204 QRASATIKGITKDYD
-1219 ILNQSIEDMSSD
+1219 ILNQSIEDMSAD

-1246 IEAFAEGAIEA
+1246 IDEFSDGAKTAAE
-1257 TEVHKEMNE
+1257 VQKEMNE
-1266 IFKEERAEDLAE
+1266 IFREERAEDFAE
-1278 GFENLVDTFKE
+1278 SVESLVSVFDE
-1289 YNEINGDVQDEI
+1289 YGEINGDVQDSI
-1301 DSLIYEFPGL
+1301 DSLVYEFPILKG
-1311 EDAFNGVTEAD
+1311 AFDDVTEAD
-1322 LRSTDALYEYL
+1322 IRSTDALYEYL
-1333 TAAINAQ
+1333 TAVLETQLAAAQ
-1340 LVAARAD
+1340 AD
-1347 YARLVDEINSV
+1347 YTTLINGLEGV
-1358 GIASTVATIQLT
+1358 GTASEDTLITMTLLRGTISDIQ
-1370 GLYQEIA
+1370 
-1377 KLEES
+1377 S
-1382 LAYLADRKPAGS
+1382 LLDALPDRDHSG
-1394 SGGGGGNS
+1394 GGGGGNS

-1506 LQSQIDSYN
+1506 LQSQINSYN

-1715 ALAEAQRLAILE
+1715 ELAEAQRLAILE
-1727 DTLEGI
+1727 DTLAGI

-1746 IMEGYEAQIEAIEAQ
+1746 IMEGYEQQLEAIEEQ
-1761 IEILENQI
+1761 IEILENEI
-1769 DLLEEMEFVF
+1769 DMLEELEFVIDD
-1779 EEFIA
+1779 FIGVM
-1784 TLAGGIESLNKL
+1784 AGGVEGLRSLLAKIGAASNKVEKD
-1796 ISDSKNNNDSE
+1796 IDSKVDSATNNNAFYNEDGSRSWG
-1807 HHESSDSSESE
+1807 HY
-1818 PIVVVVN
+1818 
-1825 KPERDWI
+1825 
-1832 STKDTDYQ
+1832 ST
-1840 KTKKYASG
+1840 G

-1854 GLARLDGSRSNPE
+1854 GLAKLHGSHANPE

>member
-13 VKGGGEVSGESAI
+13 VKGGGEVSGESAV
-26 LIKEELHS
+26 LIKKELHS
-34 IAEKLSDVERCPKI
+34 IAKKLSAVEHCPKI

-54 GSTKKAIQDQLN
+54 GSTKKAIQNQLN
-66 KISNGLKITIG
+66 KISKGLKITIG
-77 GTKNLTNKDKYANA
+77 GFEKDGGNSNGGKKNGGKKKTLDPAQKAALVEYERNLVRITKLKSEKNNN
-91 LRSLAEN
+91 SEN
-98 RNKQASVI
+98 RKEITRLEDLNNKLRETIDLSEKAALAADKLDL
-106 RSKGYNKNTLDGL
+106 RYSKKQKKDSDEKPYDPLDL
-119 KAEEAAIVSTVE
+119 DKARKKLE
-131 ELGKK
+131 EL
-136 LKITKELQRLQKS
+136 
-149 ADTASARITD
+149 
-159 ARAEKQSKT
+159 
-168 DLEEYKANL
+168 
-177 EKIKQLEIDRYNGR
+177 
-191 ETEEG
+191 
-196 DRNLFGLRERN
+196 
-207 NLLRE
+207 
-212 SLELSGQ
+212 Q
-219 IEKVNKAD
+219 I
-227 DAYQKSLEK
+227 
-236 ATLGKAASSNEIA
+236 
-249 LAKKNLEAL
+249 
-258 YHSYGEFKGNPNL
+258 SYGNFKGNPAL
-271 LKQFEELV
+271 VEQFEKLQNELNSVNDKAGLDTLNKKIDIFEKNIKIAGV
-279 ARAQEIRTKSDL
+279 ATKGFGQEI
-291 NAFNKDVETFSKEI
+291 KE
-305 EIAGR
+305 
-310 KTKSFGQQI
+310 
-319 KDAFAQYTYL
+319 AFAKYTYL
-329 FSLVGIFRTIKRIT
+329 FSLDMIFKKTKRIV
-343 KEMVANVKEVDSA
+343 KEMVANVKEVDTA
-356 MIELRKVTDEPENA
+356 MIELRKVTDESENA
-370 YDKFLSSAS
+370 YDKFLSGAS
-379 EKSKE
+379 EKSKQ

-395 TADFARIGYDIDK
+395 TADFARIGYDIDN

-423 DEIDSMDDASNSL
+423 DEIDSIDDASNSL

-462 NFAISSGGIG
+462 KFAITSGGIG

-485 GNTLDE
+485 GNTIDE

-525 ELEEAG
+525 ELEAAG

-555 IMRDES
+555 IMKDES

-611 EKALLTSTSSA
+611 EKALRTSTSSA
-622 GSAAAEFA
+622 GSAATEFA

-652 TVINSNLVKFIVDSG
+652 TVINSDLVKFIVDSG
-667 TAILN
+667 TTILS
-672 IIEKITKSTGAL
+672 ILDKITGAVGAL
-684 GPALTLFGGIMGMRG
+684 PAAGTLLGGILGLRG
-699 AGLLG
+699 AGLIG
-704 YNTALNHSG
+704 YDSGLNGSG
-713 IKGSNVFL
+713 IMGTNAYY
-721 NFITSGD
+721 NFITPKDLGILKSMNTVLESATRESKD
-728 YKKLVELNDLVRIGA
+728 FQDNLEKLGPVA
-743 RNTKEYNS
+743 RTASLKLDGTKE
-751 ILDKLSPVAKRA
+751 
-763 SLSLD
+763 SLD
-768 GTANSIKS
+768 GIV
-776 IKNSTINLS
+776 NSTINFK
-785 SIGNALIGGLLNAG
+785 SIGKALIGGLINAG
-799 ISVAV
+799 IAAFV
-804 SLLVGVITKLATA
+804 SLTIAVITKLITA
-817 QKEARQ
+817 AKEAREE
-823 AAAEASEEYKSE
+823 AAALSNEYKSE
-835 SNSIAEYER
+835 ASSIEEYES
-844 RLTNLKAVEEDSNS
+844 RLNELRAITDDVNS
-858 SYKESYEARKEI
+858 SQEEAYNARREI
-870 LSIQDEL
+870 ITIQDEI
-877 IKKYGLE
+877 IKKYKLE
-884 SNGIDLLNN
+884 AGAIDLLNGSLKDN
-893 KLDEEISK
+893 IALLNERAAEEYLSELGPNQK
-901 LKEIEAIDY
+901 KKVEDYFTKEKEIRYTADEY
-910 LSKVQDQRDNI
+910 LGWSGIPDQDI
-921 ESYFTDVKKSYIP
+921 I
-934 LGLTGVSKV
+934 
-943 IEDAIGSEYIKEEIH
+943 DAIGLENIRTYNRGTEYGFQETVTDVHITGTI
-958 KARGSSVAIG
+958 
-968 DALRGKDTYTTYALS
+968 D
-983 VEGNVEE
+983 E
-990 RLEKLREIYA
+990 RLSKLRNIYENLRQLGSDDLVVA
-1000 NLLDLESIGVE
+1000 NLMERISEDINDIVDDEKYQSNSEIRDSI
-1011 VSKDLLSSISKQIN
+1011 VSSLLSTD
-1025 SISESEEYK
+1025 Y
-1034 SNVVIRD
+1034 V
-1041 GIVQALLQT
+1041 
-1050 KYLDQYSAAIYK
+1050 DQYSDAEVLQMAYS
-1062 KEQFD
+1062 D
-1067 KAMASGDIDLINKA
+1067 ALASGDQEAIQKA
-1081 REDMTSFV
+1081 AADMKSFAANFV
-1089 TGFNYDGLDPL
+1089 TEGMNPLVAQYFQDMFNGWASNWKRN
-1100 IVQFFEDLFNG
+1100 DLFN
-1111 WSSHIAEHNFINSSW
+1111 SSW
-1126 IDVAYGSDSI
+1126 TGIAFGSGPITD
-1136 KGKSKEEILSIY
+1136 KSKEELNAIKN
-1148 DGFTSGTTEEN
+1148 GTVSGTVEEL
-1159 QAIRA
+1159 QLVTAIQRA
-1164 IENAANDAGVSFE
+1164 ADSAGMSFE
-1177 QALNYLEKYGYI
+1177 EALDLYEEYGYI
-1189 IDPAIEGTK
+1189 IGPTTQKTNEFS
-1198 NLTDAQ
+1198 DAQ
-1204 KNASAAIKGVSKDYD
+1204 QRASAAIKGVSKDYD
-1219 ILNQSIEDMSSD
+1219 ILNQSIEDMSAD

-1246 IEAFAEGAIEA
+1246 LDEFAEGAIEA

-1278 GFENLVDTFKE
+1278 GFENLVDTFKQ

-1340 LVAARAD
+1340 LIAARAD

-1358 GIASTVATIQLT
+1358 GVASTVATIQLT

-1382 LAYLADRKPAGS
+1382 LAYLTNRKPAGS

-1648 LKLKEYEVAKQEL
+1648 LKIKEYEVAKQEL

-1715 ALAEAQRLAILE
+1715 ELAEAQRLAILE

-1746 IMEGYEAQIEAIEAQ
+1746 IMEGYEQQLEAIEEQ

-1807 HHESSDSSESE
+1807 HHESSESE

-1840 KTKKYASG
+1840 ETKKYASG

-1867 VVFNSAD
+1867 VIFNSAD